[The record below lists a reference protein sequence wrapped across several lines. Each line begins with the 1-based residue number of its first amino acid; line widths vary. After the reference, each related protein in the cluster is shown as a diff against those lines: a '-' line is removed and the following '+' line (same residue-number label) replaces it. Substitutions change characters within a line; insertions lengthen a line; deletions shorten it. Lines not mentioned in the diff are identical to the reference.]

1 MPAKKT
7 SRKTREANFYDEKDV
22 LREFCDAEGNYKP
35 SDCEIEE
42 NAGLTSLHD
51 GTYYSITCGN
61 KEWQIAKDHDSMR
74 GLAIAIVEQDLT
86 DEPENFVQS
95 WLENHSDTNRLRRE
109 LQTNVHDGNY
119 DYASEIG
126 TQRFWEEAPS
136 HDIDVPDDVQT
147 ALDVGDD
154 PRDPTNTELD
164 AFAEDMTNDQL
175 KDPMDYLRDIY
186 GGDATKEAIRIA
198 GIDIDAAAEDAVD
211 TDGPEHFVGHY
222 DGKSHETKSGF
233 VYWRTN

>member
-1 MPAKKT
+1 MSFETEESVVAELKMFTENDGDIYRSQTTSILKNLATKKAQG
-7 SRKTREANFYDEKDV
+7 KY
-22 LREFCDAEGNYKP
+22 
-35 SDCEIEE
+35 
-42 NAGLTSLHD
+42 
-51 GTYYSITCGN
+51 
-61 KEWQIAKDHDSMR
+61 DHDKAVQAFMY
-74 GLAIAIVEQDLT
+74 LAEAGA
-86 DEPENFVQS
+86 
-95 WLENHSDTNRLRRE
+95 RK
-109 LQTNVHDGNY
+109 DGNY

-126 TQRFWEEAPS
+126 AQRFWEEAPD

-175 KDPMDYLRDIY
+175 KDPMDYLRNIY

-222 DGKSHETKSGF
+222 DGKSHETRSGF
-233 VYWRTN
+233 VYWRTY